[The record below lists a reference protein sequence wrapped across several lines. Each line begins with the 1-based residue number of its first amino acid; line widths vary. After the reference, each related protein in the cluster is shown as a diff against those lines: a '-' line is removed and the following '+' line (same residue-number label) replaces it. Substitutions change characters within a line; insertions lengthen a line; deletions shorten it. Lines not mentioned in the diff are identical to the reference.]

1 MVVTFFPRLTAPGF
15 TLDDHIFGVTEI
27 QSYWS
32 KRSRLVKVI
41 HDGSYLLRFELNK
54 NQYIR
59 TDQQKKQICYRMNQS
74 HIKTKNKNKKQ
85 CYVSIKIQ

>member
-1 MVVTFFPRLTAPGF
+1 MLIQTHNESMNKFQTQIKNGGYLLPSNDNTGF
-15 TLDDHIFGVTEI
+15 TLDDHIFGATEI

-41 HDGSYLLRFELNK
+41 HDGSYLLRFEVNK

-59 TDQQKKQICYRMNQS
+59 TDQQK
-74 HIKTKNKNKKQ
+74 
-85 CYVSIKIQ
+85 